1 VELSPLAGVPVS
13 EPSQPAERAA
23 DARAAM
29 VLARTA
35 PAAAPPGAGVGLTGP
50 ARAPVMPADAPP
62 AVARLAGRGEP
73 LPAAARAYFEQRFAT
88 GLDHVRI
95 HRDAEAA
102 TLAADAEARAF
113 TVGSHIFFG
122 AGEYDPASGPGRSL
136 LAHELAH
143 AEQAGTGAVLLR
155 TPVCRDLLAIGSSR
169 PSDPIGGNQA
179 HRLITERFILANGS
193 FRRLNIPAAARA
205 PFDTEGC
212 SSDAAPSEIDP
223 LIYDP
228 RPRTRRGMGIP
239 DLIIRRGNRVEIG
252 EIKPATW
259 GCVAFG
265 EAQVQ
270 NYVDKG
276 NDDSAYRGRQAIKD
290 FSVMP
295 PSSWNALPG
304 TIVVGDVDLL
314 YNWCGQGV
322 IGYLGVRRD
331 DLATLLCGVSDQ
343 GRIDR
348 FVDGLMNRAR
358 EQVESVINTVI
369 NERLSRLIAQLS
381 LRELLTMVVGHE
393 AAGRFVDPLT
403 DPMQRQLELEVRAA
417 LHRLKDEL
425 VRRVKE
431 QLRRQLRTLIAEIM
445 ATLCAGALVLS
456 AAQVLEELRRRLRV
470 LAWETAAVAVMAMV
484 GEAVQALLGAIGDL
498 ILENWK
504 ALLALVVIA
513 VCAVAIAFLVADD
526 VSLIG
531 IADDPL
537 ILPLLAV
544 IRAAASQLG
553 PLLRL
558 LAPALAGA

>member
-1 VELSPLAGVPVS
+1 
-13 EPSQPAERAA
+13 
-23 DARAAM
+23 
-29 VLARTA
+29 
-35 PAAAPPGAGVGLTGP
+35 
-50 ARAPVMPADAPP
+50 
-62 AVARLAGRGEP
+62 
-73 LPAAARAYFEQRFAT
+73 
-88 GLDHVRI
+88 
-95 HRDAEAA
+95 
-102 TLAADAEARAF
+102 
-113 TVGSHIFFG
+113 
-122 AGEYDPASGPGRSL
+122 
-136 LAHELAH
+136 
-143 AEQAGTGAVLLR
+143 
-155 TPVCRDLLAIGSSR
+155 
-169 PSDPIGGNQA
+169 
-179 HRLITERFILANGS
+179 
-193 FRRLNIPAAARA
+193 
-205 PFDTEGC
+205 
-212 SSDAAPSEIDP
+212 
-223 LIYDP
+223 
-228 RPRTRRGMGIP
+228 
-239 DLIIRRGNRVEIG
+239 
-252 EIKPATW
+252 
-259 GCVAFG
+259 
-265 EAQVQ
+265 
-270 NYVDKG
+270 
-276 NDDSAYRGRQAIKD
+276 
-290 FSVMP
+290 
-295 PSSWNALPG
+295 
-304 TIVVGDVDLL
+304 
-314 YNWCGQGV
+314 
-322 IGYLGVRRD
+322 
-331 DLATLLCGVSDQ
+331 
-343 GRIDR
+343 
-348 FVDGLMNRAR
+348 MNRAR
-358 EQVESVINTVI
+358 EQVESVVNTVI